1 MKKLFIIALAAVFAL
16 VSCDKSGGNDT
27 PGDTAS
33 LEGRWNAPR
42 FEDNP
47 RDIAYSFVFKGNTLD
62 LYVIAYG
69 WHCSGTYTYSNDEI
83 SYSITQI
90 QQSLTGVAY
99 DAELDFW
106 SYTGGMGSLDPNTL
120 KPSEGY
126 QWYDLGMN
134 REDLLEE
141 YKVNYAKFTFKL
153 TSSTTA
159 DCNIMGPAE
168 GFKFKKQ

>member
-1 MKKLFIIALAAVFAL
+1 MKRFLVFALAAMVAL
-16 VSCDKSGGNDT
+16 VSCNKNDE
-27 PGDTAS
+27 PGDDVS
-33 LEGRWNAPR
+33 LDGRWDAPR
-42 FEDNP
+42 FEENP
-47 RDIAYSFVFKGNTLD
+47 QDIAYSFVFNGNKLD

-69 WHCSGTYTYSNDEI
+69 WHCSGTFTYANDEI
-83 SYSITQI
+83 SYSINSI
-90 QQSLTGVAY
+90 QQSLTGVEY

-134 REDLLEE
+134 RKDLLEE
-141 YKVNYAKFTFKL
+141 YKMNYSKFSFKL

-159 DCNIMGPAE
+159 DSNIMGPAE
-168 GFKFKKQ
+168 VFKFKKK